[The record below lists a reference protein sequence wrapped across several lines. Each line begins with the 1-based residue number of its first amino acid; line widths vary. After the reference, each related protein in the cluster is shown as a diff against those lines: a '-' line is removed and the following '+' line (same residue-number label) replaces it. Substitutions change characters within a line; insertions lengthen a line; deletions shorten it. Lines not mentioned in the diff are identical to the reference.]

1 MNDIDP
7 NQAIDYIKANAP
19 LFAQAKADRVHLE
32 NYLKVVKAEKM
43 NESDSSTQSGKET
56 DAYAS
61 QAYKEI
67 LNGLKVAVEQEEK
80 VNYLL
85 KAAFA
90 RIDIWKTMEYS
101 KRQELKTLGG

>member
-1 MNDIDP
+1 MEIDP
-7 NQAIDYIKANAP
+7 NQAIDFIKTNAP
-19 LFAQAKADRVHLE
+19 LFSQAKADRIYLE
-32 NYLKVVKAEKM
+32 NYLKVVKSKEINK
-43 NESDSSTQSGKET
+43 SDASTQGGKDA

-67 LNGLKVAVEQEEK
+67 LDGLKVAVEQEERL
-80 VNYLL
+80 NYLL